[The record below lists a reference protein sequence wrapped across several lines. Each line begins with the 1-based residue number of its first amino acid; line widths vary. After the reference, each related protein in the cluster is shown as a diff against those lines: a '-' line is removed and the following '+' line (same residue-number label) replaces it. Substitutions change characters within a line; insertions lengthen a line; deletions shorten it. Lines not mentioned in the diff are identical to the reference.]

1 MPQRPVYSDEYELA
15 GRDSDDSDDPYDEAD
30 FQSRLFFDLDEAD
43 FQSRGQT
50 SPSYINQPTS
60 VAKRSLSYIN
70 QLTSV
75 TWRLLYS
82 INPLRLHS
90 NFARDAHF
98 QTHSKPRR
106 RPRLGFHRPSLRSFC
121 SCYAFTGI
129 LLALVVFAALFLEP
143 SYTKPP
149 AHYQSLKAR
158 IESSEDYGRA
168 NPENQK
174 IFIAASIYDEGGHL
188 LGGAWGEAVL
198 KLINMLGNRNVFL
211 SIYEN
216 TSGEGGQVAQ
226 FKFERRVQCQHNMI
240 LEDSPPPEELPRIR
254 LPDGSERTK
263 RIAYLAEVR
272 NRALL
277 PLDEH
282 SEIEYDK
289 LLYLNDVAFDPIE
302 AAQLLLS
309 TNLDEHGNT
318 AYRAA
323 CAVDFINPFKFYD
336 TFATRD
342 LEGYS
347 MGVPIF
353 PWFTNA
359 GSGSSRR
366 DVLAG
371 KDAIR
376 VKSCWGGMV
385 AFDAKPFQATPPL
398 RFRATPDTYWD
409 ASECCLIH
417 ADLLDQST
425 YNEDGDYVGVYM
437 NPFVRVAYSS
447 TTLPWLRRVQ
457 RVERLFSIPQNL
469 INHLVGLPWFNP
481 RRTGVIGSQV
491 EETVWVEDQ
500 SLKAGGSFQK
510 ESREARR
517 GGYCGI
523 RTLQV
528 IKESQRDGEKN
539 WESLPVPRE

>member
-1 MPQRPVYSDEYELA
+1 MPQPSAYTDGYELA
-15 GRDSDDSDDPYDEAD
+15 GRDSYDSDDVYDEAD
-30 FQSRLFFDLDEAD
+30 FQSQLFFDLDEAD
-43 FQSRGQT
+43 FQSRGRT
-50 SPSYINQPTS
+50 SPSYVNRP
-60 VAKRSLSYIN
+60 
-70 QLTSV
+70 TSV
-75 TWRLLYS
+75 TWRLLSS
-82 INPLRLHS
+82 INPLRLKTI
-90 NFARDAHF
+90 FIRDLHPP
-98 QTHSKPRR
+98 THSKFARR
-106 RPRLGFHRPSLRSFC
+106 LRLGFHGSSLRSSR
-121 SCYAFTGI
+121 SCYAFVGI
-129 LLALVVFAALFLEP
+129 LLALVLFTALFLEP
-143 SYTKPP
+143 SYTKLP
-149 AHYQSLKAR
+149 AHYQSLKTV
-158 IESSEDYGRA
+158 IENSKDYGRA

-174 IFIAASIYDEGGHL
+174 IFIAASIYDDGGHL

-216 TSGEGGQVAQ
+216 ASGEAASTAQ
-226 FKFERRVQCQHNMI
+226 YNFEKRVQCQHNMV
-240 LEDSPPPEELPRIR
+240 LEDSPPVEELPRIQ
-254 LPDGSERTK
+254 LPDGSERIK

-272 NRALL
+272 NKALL

-282 SEIEYDK
+282 PEIKYDK
-289 LLYLNDVAFDPIE
+289 LLYLNDVIFDPID

-309 TNLDEHGNT
+309 TNMDEHGNT

-347 MGVPIF
+347 MGVPFF

-371 KDAIR
+371 KDAVR

-385 AFDAKPFQATPPL
+385 AFDAKAFQAHPPL
-398 RFRATPDTYWD
+398 RFRAAPDIYWD

-425 YNEDGDYVGVYM
+425 FGEDGDYVGVYM
-437 NPFVRVAYSS
+437 NPFIRVAYSN
-447 TTLPWLRRVQ
+447 TTLSWIRRVQ
-457 RVERLFSIPQNL
+457 RVERLFTIPHNL

-481 RRTGVIGSQV
+481 RRTEVAGSQV
-491 EETVWVEDQ
+491 EEKVWVEDK
-500 SLKAGGSFQK
+500 SLKASGSFQK
-510 ESREARR
+510 EYREATR
-517 GGYCGI
+517 GGYCGM

-528 IKESQRDGEKN
+528 VKESERDGDKN
-539 WESLPVPRE
+539 WETLPVPPG